1 MPLKTTTIG
10 AFPKP
15 DSTPVGDWFM
25 ANKTDE
31 ERKAS
36 KGLLENW
43 TPGGYEV
50 SLEEAGDS
58 AEERFL
64 LATKEVINDQV
75 NAGIDIPTDGEVRR
89 ENYIHYQCRRLV
101 GVNFQAVTHRSVR
114 DGAFE
119 ADLPT
124 IVSPINLK
132 ETRLKIDWKLAQQ
145 FTKNPVKITLPG
157 PMTIADSIA
166 NNYYSDDM
174 TMGADLAEALNKE
187 VKALADAGCT
197 YIQIDEPIFARKP
210 EEALEYGF
218 ENLERTLHGIPK
230 EVNRV
235 VHMCCGYP
243 SSLDADDYKKADRDA
258 YLKIVSAIED
268 SSIDEV
274 SIEDAHRHNDLMI
287 LEKFLKTKVILGV
300 IDIARSRI
308 ESVEE
313 VRARLLEALEHID
326 PERLIAGPDCG
337 LGFFSREQAIH
348 KMKIM
353 SEAAHSINT

>member
-15 DSTPVGDWFM
+15 KSTPVGDWFM
-25 ANKTDE
+25 ANKSKE
-31 ERKAS
+31 ERKSS

-43 TPGGYEV
+43 TPGQYEDA
-50 SLEEAGDS
+50 LQEAGVG

-64 LATKEVINDQV
+64 QATEELINDQV
-75 NAGIDIPTDGEVRR
+75 SAGIDVPTDGEVRR
-89 ENYIHYQCRRLV
+89 ENYIHYQCRRLI
-101 GVNFQAVTHRSVR
+101 GVSFQDVTHRSVR

-124 IVSPINLK
+124 ILSPVRLS
-132 ETRLKIDWKLAQQ
+132 ETRLDTDWKVAQQ

-166 NNYYSDDM
+166 NNYYSDDKI
-174 TMGADLAEALNKE
+174 MGADLAAALNKE
-187 VKALADAGCT
+187 VKALADAGCQ
-197 YIQIDEPIFARKP
+197 YIQIDEPVFARKP

-230 EVNRV
+230 AINRV

-243 SSLDADDYKKADRDA
+243 SSLDAEDYKKADRDA
-258 YLKIVSAIED
+258 YLKIVDAVEN

-274 SIEDAHRHNDLMI
+274 SIEDAHRNNDLII
-287 LEKFLKTKVILGV
+287 LEKFSKTKVILAV
-300 IDIARSRI
+300 IDIARSRM

-337 LGFFSREQAIH
+337 LGFFTREQAIK

-353 SEAAHSINT
+353 SEAAHSI

>member
-10 AFPKP
+10 AYPKP
-15 DSTPVGDWFM
+15 ASTPVGDWFM
-25 ANKTDE
+25 ADKSDAE
-31 ERKAS
+31 KKAS

-43 TPGGYEV
+43 TPGRYEDA
-50 SLEEAGDS
+50 LQEAGDN

-64 LATKEVINDQV
+64 LATKEIIDDQV
-75 NAGIDIPTDGEVRR
+75 DAGIDVPTDGEVRR
-89 ENYIHYQCRRLV
+89 ENYIHYQCRRLN
-101 GVNFQAVTHRSVR
+101 GVSFHDVTHRSVR

-124 IVSPINLK
+124 IVSPISLK
-132 ETRLKIDWKLAQQ
+132 ETRLDTDWKVAQQ
-145 FTKNPVKITLPG
+145 YTNNPVKITLPG

-166 NNYYSDDM
+166 NSHYTDDM

-197 YIQIDEPIFARKP
+197 YIQIDEPVFARKP
-210 EEALEYGF
+210 EEALKYGF

-230 EVNRV
+230 EINRV

-243 SSLDADDYKKADRDA
+243 SSLDAEDYKKADRDA

-274 SIEDAHRHNDLMI
+274 SIEDAHRHNDLEL
-287 LEKFLKTKVILGV
+287 LEKFSKTKVILGV
-300 IDIARSRI
+300 VDIARSRL
-308 ESVEE
+308 ESVDE

-326 PERLIAGPDCG
+326 PDRLIAGPDCG
-337 LGFFSREQAIH
+337 LGFFTREQAIN
-348 KMKIM
+348 KMKVM
-353 SEAAHSINT
+353 SEAAHSI

>member
-10 AFPKP
+10 SFPKP
-15 DSTPVGDWFM
+15 KSTPVSDWFM
-25 ANKTDE
+25 ANKSDE

-43 TPGGYEV
+43 TPGRYEDA
-50 SLEEAGDS
+50 LQEAGES

-64 LATKEVINDQV
+64 LATEEIINDQV
-75 NAGIDIPTDGEVRR
+75 SAGIDVPTDGEVRR
-89 ENYIHYQCRRLV
+89 ENYIHYQCRRLI
-101 GVNFQAVTHRSVR
+101 GVSFQDVTHRSVR
-114 DGAFE
+114 DAYE

-124 IVSPINLK
+124 IVSPISLK
-132 ETRLKIDWKLAQQ
+132 ETRLNIDWKVAQQ

-166 NNYYSDDM
+166 NSYYSDDK

-187 VKALADAGCT
+187 VKALADAGCR
-197 YIQIDEPIFARKP
+197 YIQIDEPVFARKP

-218 ENLERTLHGIPK
+218 ENLERTLHGVPK
-230 EVNRV
+230 DINRV

-243 SSLDADDYKKADRDA
+243 SSLDAEDYKKADRDA

-287 LEKFLKTKVILGV
+287 LEKFSKTKVILGV
-300 IDIARSRI
+300 IDIARSRM

-313 VRARLLEALEHID
+313 VRVRLLEALEHID

-337 LGFFSREQAIH
+337 LGFFTREQAIN

-353 SEAAHSINT
+353 SEAAHSI

>member
-10 AFPKP
+10 SFPKP
-15 DSTPVGDWFM
+15 LSTPVGDWFM
-25 ANKTDE
+25 AHKSDE
-31 ERKAS
+31 EKKAS

-43 TPGGYEV
+43 TPGRYEDA
-50 SLEEAGDS
+50 LQEAGDS
-58 AEERFL
+58 AEERFH
-64 LATKEVINDQV
+64 LATKEIINDQV
-75 NAGIDIPTDGEVRR
+75 SAGIDVPTDGEVRR
-89 ENYIHYQCRRLV
+89 ENYIHYQCRRLN
-101 GVNFQAVTHRSVR
+101 GVSFQDVTHLSVR
-114 DGAFE
+114 DGAYE

-124 IVSPINLK
+124 VVSPISLK
-132 ETRLKIDWKLAQQ
+132 ETRLHIDWKVAQQ

-166 NNYYSDDM
+166 NSYYSNDK

-187 VKALADAGCT
+187 VKALADAGCR
-197 YIQIDEPIFARKP
+197 YIQVDEPVFARKP

-218 ENLERTLHGIPK
+218 ENLERTLHGVPK
-230 EVNRV
+230 EFNRV

-243 SSLDADDYKKADRDA
+243 SSLDAEDYKKADRDA

-274 SIEDAHRHNDLMI
+274 SIEDAHRHNDLVL
-287 LEKFLKTKVILGV
+287 LEKFSTTKVILGV
-300 IDIARSRI
+300 IDIARSRV

-313 VRARLLEALEHID
+313 VRVRLLEALEHID

-337 LGFFSREQAIH
+337 LGFFTREQAIY

-353 SEAAHSINT
+353 SEAAHSI